1 MQIIVIVT
9 IIIIIIMIIIIII
22 IIIKWQV
29 SYSPTALGGARLR
42 G

>member
-1 MQIIVIVT
+1 MQIIVIVI
-9 IIIIIIMIIIIII
+9 IIIIIIMIIII